1 MAKLSNKPLTEK
13 ERAAL
18 VQKWLKTTIYTTDPF
33 NESEENSEQI
43 KMTVEEK
50 MIASILHK
58 AIKQGNANAFK
69 IIMEMGYLPE
79 GVSGEKEVEK
89 LPAWLTESLDG
100 RKS

>member
-1 MAKLSNKPLTEK
+1 
-13 ERAAL
+13 
-18 VQKWLKTTIYTTDPF
+18 
-33 NESEENSEQI
+33 
-43 KMTVEEK
+43 MTVEEK

-79 GVSGEKEVEK
+79 GFSGDKDVEK
-89 LPAWLTESLDG
+89 LPSWITGSLDG